1 MDVIIVCH
9 TEFGFV
15 SGKDV
20 IFAKEAIEGV
30 RVGCHNLIKLAD
42 KYGAKVTFAIC
53 PEVVEYFPARISHEI
68 GLHIHPGWEEFS
80 FRNFKLFVGDRL
92 LRDKCRQSG
101 SSSVLRDYSYQEQLD
116 MISAGKGYLAE
127 VSGKEPRVFV
137 AGRWSINNDTIAAL
151 VKTGFTHDCSAVPHQ
166 KPCHYDWSKLPRIC
180 MPYHP
185 APEDYQKQGNLP
197 ILLVPISQYFP
208 SGSVNPETAPFV
220 GISWMKA
227 CFLEYYR
234 QDAPLFHICLHSP
247 AMTDPY
253 FISTLERIL
262 AFISKHT
269 NINFKFASEIGE
281 YPKKEFKTNIVP
293 YLLRANKEIIKS
305 CFRKIVKVSTS
316 DR

>member
-15 SGKDV
+15 SDKEV
-20 IFAKEAIEGV
+20 IFAKEAIDGV
-30 RVGCHNLIKLAD
+30 KVGCPNLIKLAD
-42 KYGAKVTFAIC
+42 KYGAKVTFAVC
-53 PEVVEYFPARISHEI
+53 PEVTEYFPAGISHEI
-68 GLHIHPGWEEFS
+68 GLHIHPGWEQFS
-80 FRNFKLFVGDRL
+80 CKNFKLFVGDRY

-116 MISAGKGYLAE
+116 MIIAGKERLIGKF
-127 VSGKEPRVFV
+127 GKEPSVFV
-137 AGRWSINNDTIAAL
+137 AGRWSVNNDTVKAL
-151 VKTGFTHDCSAVPHQ
+151 VKTGLTHDCSAVPHQ

-185 APEDYQKQGNLP
+185 DSEDYQQRGNLP

-208 SGSVNPETAPFV
+208 CGSVNPETATFV

-247 AMTDPY
+247 AMTNPY
-253 FISTLERIL
+253 FISAMESIL
-262 AFISKHT
+262 SFIAKHKDVK
-269 NINFKFASEIGE
+269 FKFASQIRE
-281 YPKKEFKTNIVP
+281 YSEKELKTNIVP
-293 YLLRANKEIIKS
+293 YLLRINKTIIKS
-305 CFRKIVKVSTS
+305 CFRKTVKG
-316 DR
+316 